1 MDPEHSMRPAYL
13 GHESVQE
20 LVASRLREA
29 ILSGSF
35 EGGRPL
41 RQAEIAARFGV
52 SSIPV
57 REAFRR
63 LEGEGLVVF
72 YPRRGAV
79 VSKLSADEMRE
90 ICEMRE
96 ALEPLALGKALPNMA
111 DKDLRRAKEVLDLA
125 DKEPDDQLLPRWGEM
140 NWEFHGALYR
150 PAGRPRLLGAIHNL
164 HINFDRY
171 LRLHFSAMRY
181 REKGQQEHREI
192 LERCEQRDEEGAVE
206 ALRLHIQTVSEM
218 LFGYL
223 AGKGAKGVT

>member
-1 MDPEHSMRPAYL
+1 MDFERSMRPADQA
-13 GHESVQE
+13 HESVQE
-20 LVASRLREA
+20 VVASRLREA

-35 EGGRPL
+35 EGGRQL

-72 YPRRGAV
+72 YPRRGAIV
-79 VSKLSADEMRE
+79 AELSPDEMRE

-96 ALEPLALGKALPNMA
+96 ALETLALRKALPNMTNE
-111 DKDLRRAKEVLDLA
+111 DLRRAKEVLDLA

-140 NWEFHGALYR
+140 NWEFHKALYY
-150 PAGRPRLLGAIHNL
+150 PAGRPRLLGTINNL

-192 LERCEQRDEEGAVE
+192 LERCKQRDAEGAAE

-223 AGKGAKGVT
+223 TGE

>member
-1 MDPEHSMRPAYL
+1 MDSQHSMRPAYQGL
-13 GHESVQE
+13 EGVQE
-20 LVASRLREA
+20 AVVSRLREA
-29 ILSGSF
+29 ILSGSL
-35 EGGRPL
+35 EGGRQL

-79 VSKLSADEMRE
+79 VSKLSPDEIRE
-90 ICEMRE
+90 LCEMRE
-96 ALEPLALGKALPNMA
+96 ALETLALRKALPNMTNE
-111 DKDLRRAKEVLDLA
+111 DLRRAKEVLDLA

-140 NWEFHGALYR
+140 NWEFHKALYY
-150 PAGRPRLLGAIHNL
+150 PAGRPRLLGTINNL
-164 HINFDRY
+164 HIHFDRY
-171 LRLHFSAMRY
+171 LRLHFSSMRY

-192 LERCEQRDEEGAVE
+192 LERCKQRDEEGAVE
-206 ALRLHIQTVSEM
+206 ALRLHIHTVSEM

-223 AGKGAKGVT
+223 TGE

>member
-1 MDPEHSMRPAYL
+1 MQSEHYMRPVDKE
-13 GHESVQE
+13 HESVQG

-29 ILSGSF
+29 ILSGLF
-35 EGGRPL
+35 EGGRQL

-63 LEGEGLVVF
+63 LEGEGLVVV

-79 VSKLSADEMRE
+79 VSQLSPDEMRE

-96 ALEPLALGKALPNMA
+96 VLEPLALRKALPNVT
-111 DKDLRRAKEVLDLA
+111 DEDLRRAKEVLDLA
-125 DKEPDDQLLPRWGEM
+125 DKETDDQLLPRWGEM

-150 PAGRPRLLGAIHNL
+150 SAGRPKLLSTINNL
-164 HINFDRY
+164 HTNFDRY

-218 LFGYL
+218 MFGYL
-223 AGKGAKGVT
+223 AGK